1 MDSEDE
7 MQYSDSDEYYFDP
20 DEYENKYTEEDYHVE
35 ENDDNKIS
43 KRDSYEVLSGFDIK
57 DRQEKDITTVT
68 SLLSLSRAASTL
80 VLLHHNW
87 NFEADEKQ
95 AWFED
100 EDKVREAVG
109 LLPAPGPVLG
119 VESPNKSG
127 RVKCR
132 ICLEACASQKMKS
145 AGCGHLF
152 CCECWGSYIG
162 ISIAD
167 GPGCLMLRCPDPAC
181 RVAIA
186 GDMIE
191 TFCSDEQKS
200 KYSYYLRRSYIEGS
214 KDTKWCPAPGCEKAI
229 SYYGDDGN
237 YDVCCHCKYTFC
249 WNCTEEPHRPVEC
262 RTVKEWIL
270 KNSSEAENTN
280 WILANS
286 KPCPKCK
293 RAIEKNQGCMHMVC
307 TPPCK
312 FHFCWLCLGPWSE
325 HGDKTGGF
333 YACNKYEKAKAEGAY
348 SEEEMR
354 REMAKNSL
362 EKYAHY
368 FERWQSN
375 QSSRQKALEDLH
387 QTQTVNT
394 DQVRD
399 NQRTGEG
406 EVKFLVGAWE
416 QIVECRRVLKWTY
429 AYGYYLPDHDTAKKQ
444 FFEYLQGEAESSLE
458 RLHQCAE
465 KEVQPFLEDD
475 GPIGPSQEFIDFKT
489 KLTGLTAVT
498 KNYFETLTTALEN
511 GLSDV
516 ECRAAKGCKKR
527 NAKGK

>member
-1 MDSEDE
+1 MVW
-7 MQYSDSDEYYFDP
+7 FICLRG
-20 DEYENKYTEEDYHVE
+20 VE
-35 ENDDNKIS
+35 WFGYK
-43 KRDSYEVLSGFDIK
+43 GP
-57 DRQEKDITTVT
+57 DRQEKDITSLT

-87 NFEADEKQ
+87 NFETDEKQ

-119 VESPNKSG
+119 VESPNNSG
-127 RVKCR
+127 RIKCR
-132 ICLEACASQKMKS
+132 ICLEVCASQKMKS

-191 TFCSDEQKS
+191 TFCSDE
-200 KYSYYLRRSYIEGS
+200 YSYYLRRSYIEGS
-214 KDTKWCPAPGCEKAI
+214 KVSW
-229 SYYGDDGN
+229 S
-237 YDVCCHCKYTFC
+237 
-249 WNCTEEPHRPVEC
+249 RPVEC
-262 RTVKEWIL
+262 RTLKEWIL

-293 RAIEKNQGCMHMVC
+293 RAIEKNQGCMHM
-307 TPPCK
+307 
-312 FHFCWLCLGPWSE
+312 
-325 HGDKTGGF
+325 
-333 YACNKYEKAKAEGAY
+333 YEKAKTEGAY

-362 EKYAHY
+362 EKYSHY

-394 DQVRD
+394 DKVRD

-406 EVKFLVGAWE
+406 E
-416 QIVECRRVLKWTY
+416 
-429 AYGYYLPDHDTAKKQ
+429 
-444 FFEYLQGEAESSLE
+444 GEAESSLE
-458 RLHQCAE
+458 
-465 KEVQPFLEDD
+465 D
-475 GPIGPSQEFIDFKT
+475 FIN
-489 KLTGLTAVT
+489 VPRRR
-498 KNYFETLTTALEN
+498 Y
-511 GLSDV
+511 S
-516 ECRAAKGCKKR
+516 RS
-527 NAKGK
+527 